1 MASPKDKDKEKAVS
15 FEEAL
20 EKLETI
26 LESMESGDIP
36 LADLVAKFEE
46 GNTLLRLCQKRLQE
60 AELKIEKLKTVDD
73 SDDAE
78 FEDFELRA
86 DD

>member
-1 MASPKDKDKEKAVS
+1 MAGSKDKKKAIA

-20 EKLETI
+20 EKLESI

-46 GNTLLRLCQKRLQE
+46 GNNLLRLCQKRLQE
-60 AELKIEKLKTVDD
+60 AELRIEKLKTDD
-73 SDDAE
+73 DDTSNKAE
-78 FEDFELRA
+78 FEDFELHA

>member
-1 MASPKDKDKEKAVS
+1 MAGSKDKKKAIA

-20 EKLETI
+20 EKLESI
-26 LESMESGDIP
+26 LESMESGDIA

-46 GNTLLRLCQKRLQE
+46 GNNLLRLCQKRLQE
-60 AELKIEKLKTVDD
+60 AELRIEKLKTDD
-73 SDDAE
+73 DDTGKAE
-78 FEDFELRA
+78 FEDFELHA